1 MLRTRT
7 LLLVTAP
14 LLAGLFVAACGD
26 SGTTDDVGNDL
37 GQAGDSATGGSSSS
51 SGGAGNTGGTG
62 TGTGGT
68 STDDRLAGTENYD
81 CSAPNGT
88 LPLLKLEPIVDGFD
102 RAVLVT
108 HAPGETDRLFVVQQD
123 GQIFVVTKT
132 GEGTSATYAKN
143 AVAFIDL
150 RTPVKSNGEGGGYT
164 DEQGLLGL
172 AFHPDY
178 ATNGLFY
185 VHYSAADALPD
196 SNAGDTIVEEYS
208 VSDTDPDVA
217 DPASARR
224 VLHVGQPD
232 SNHNGGTISFGPDG
246 MLYIFLGD
254 GGGGNDPHG
263 TIGNGQ
269 DVTTLLGKVLRI
281 DPAGDAPDDY
291 SVPSGNLNDT
301 MTTAAPEVW
310 DYGLRNPFRA
320 NFDGCTGHLYIGDVG
335 QDAWEEI
342 NITPRGEGLKNFGW
356 RITEGLVCRPGGDA
370 NCDQT
375 GITMPFAVIETN
387 GTSIVGGTV
396 YRGSEIPSL
405 RGTYLYGTTGSGQV
419 FTMTYDG
426 TDATE
431 AVEVTSDVNPDT
443 DSGRH
448 NITSMQNGGEGEIYV
463 TALASSNLL
472 KLMAE

>member
-62 TGTGGT
+62 TGAGGT

-81 CSAPNGT
+81 CSAPAGT
-88 LPLLKLEPIVDGFD
+88 APLLKLEPIVGGFNG
-102 RAVLVT
+102 AVLVT

-132 GEGTSATYAKN
+132 GDGTSATYAKN
-143 AVAFIDL
+143 AAPFLDI
-150 RTPVKSNGEGGGYT
+150 GEDVQSGG
-164 DEQGLLGL
+164 EQGLLGL

-185 VHYSAADALPD
+185 VHYSAAEGLAG
-196 SNAGDTIVEEYS
+196 SNGGDTIVEEYS
-208 VSDTDPDVA
+208 VSDADPDVA
-217 DPASARR
+217 NPASARR

-232 SNHNGGTISFGPDG
+232 TNHNGGTISFGPG
-246 MLYIFLGD
+246 GYLYIFLGD

-269 DVTTLLGKVLRI
+269 DVTALLGKVLRI
-281 DPAGDAPDDY
+281 DPTGDAPDDY
-291 SVPSGNLNDT
+291 SVPSGNLKDT
-301 MTTAAPEVW
+301 LTTAAPEVW

-356 RITEGLVCRPGGDA
+356 RIMEGLECRPGGDA
-370 NCDQT
+370 NCDQA
-375 GITMPFAVIETN
+375 GITLPYAVLQLGEAQL
-387 GTSIVGGTV
+387 SIVGGTV

-405 RGTYLYGTTGSGQV
+405 RGTYFYGTSGTGEV
-419 FTMTYDG
+419 FTLIYDG
-426 TDATE
+426 ADVTDKTNRTE
-431 AVEVTSDVNPDT
+431 DVNPVT
-443 DSGRH
+443 DAGRH